1 MEKRENIAEQLFGE
15 ALELPRERR
24 GAFLDAACRGIPEV
38 RSAVES
44 MLAENDRLRGF
55 LSESP
60 YKRAEETTVVE
71 VARLQELNAGTLL
84 GHYRVTRRLGRGGM
98 GVVYEAEDQKLGRS
112 VAIKMLP
119 EATRSDPVATERF
132 WREAR
137 AASSLNHPGI
147 CTIYELNESGDHPF
161 IVMELLE
168 GQSLDKLDY
177 RRAMPYPKLLD
188 FGVQVAD
195 ALAAAHRKGILH
207 RDIKPGNIFVSPSGQ
222 AKILDFGLA
231 KFEDA
236 DSSLASTLVD
246 GGNETEVA
254 GVVFPQQLL
263 TSPGSTLGTIAYMS
277 PEQARG
283 EALDARSDVFS
294 LGVVLYQ
301 LATGQHPFIGST
313 TAVTFDRI
321 LNAAPTAPIS
331 INPELPLEFERVLNE
346 TLEKDREIRCQSAAE
361 LRVDL
366 IRLQRQSSGRH
377 ASGPIRPDA
386 GVVEVAPPTANKSRT
401 LPAALI
407 VLVVLVIASLFAWR
421 LWPRATPFSSM
432 SVSQI
437 TNTGTLERIALSG
450 DGKFLAEVKNDA
462 GQRTV
467 WIRNLATNTDTQ
479 ILSAF
484 PSQYLGLTFSP
495 DANYLYFTRET
506 PDNGV
511 VSRIYTMPVFGGT
524 PRQIVLDVDSAP
536 SLSPDGSRFVYLRWT
551 PDRKDQYS
559 EIHIAD
565 KDGSNDQLL
574 YTSIN
579 KAEAPVW
586 SPRGSEIAW
595 IEVTGTT
602 TAVVKILD
610 RTSKKVRNI
619 AQPRGAA
626 FDRKDQGYS
635 DLAWLADGRHLLIL
649 YSKAHSDREQIGIL
663 DIAGN
668 GFYPLTNDVNAYSQL
683 AITADGKTLAT
694 VLTNVDSSLAYY
706 KGDGGK
712 VISSTPLRITPTSL
726 AWADEDRL
734 FLITRGIGISQ
745 LERTAG
751 TVQPIDTG
759 DLNIGRYINTCQDG
773 HILFTA
779 IPKDGAEP
787 HLFRM
792 NGDGSE
798 LTQLTHAG
806 IVRAP
811 FCTPDSQKAYFTIRD
826 QADVLLAALWSVPL
840 AGGTPRKEF
849 EAHTRGSFLLTRD
862 AKFAE
867 LILVQNLAQ
876 SIEIVDL
883 TSLTIVHRLPMDLTY
898 SEGTA
903 PLFSPDGK
911 ALVDGAISKSGNTL
925 LYEPI
930 DGSPAHFMIDP
941 THNTITDFAWSP
953 SGSKLGVLQLRK
965 SSDVVLITDLAGKQ
979 PL

>member
-1 MEKRENIAEQLFGE
+1 MAEGVHPGSVWTGL
-15 ALELPRERR
+15 AL
-24 GAFLDAACRGIPEV
+24 AAWRPPLHDGCV
-38 RSAVES
+38 
-44 MLAENDRLRGF
+44 
-55 LSESP
+55 
-60 YKRAEETTVVE
+60 
-71 VARLQELNAGTLL
+71 QELSAGTLL

-98 GVVYEAEDQKLGRS
+98 GVVYEAEDQKLRRF
-112 VAIKMLP
+112 VAIKILP
-119 EATRSDPVATERF
+119 EATRSDPAALERF

-147 CTIYELNESGDHPF
+147 CTIHELNESGDQPF

-168 GQSLDKLDY
+168 GHSLDKLDY

-195 ALAAAHRKGILH
+195 ALDAAHRKGILH

-222 AKILDFGLA
+222 VKILDFGLA

-236 DSSLASTLVD
+236 DLNLASTLRD
-246 GGNETEVA
+246 DGNENVVA
-254 GVVFPQQLL
+254 QVFPQQQL

-283 EALDARSDVFS
+283 EVLDARSDVFS
-294 LGVVLYQ
+294 LGVVLYE

-321 LNAAPTAPIS
+321 LNATPTAPIS
-331 INPELPLEFERVLNE
+331 VNPELPLEFEGVLNRA
-346 TLEKDREIRCQSAAE
+346 LEKDREIRCQSTAE

-366 IRLQRQSSGRH
+366 KRLQRKSSERH
-377 ASGPIRPDA
+377 AGRLIHPDA
-386 GVVEVAPPTANKSRT
+386 GVQVGIAPPPANKSRT
-401 LPAALI
+401 LRAALI
-407 VLVVLVIASLFAWR
+407 VLIVVATAGLLGWR
-421 LWPRATPFSSM
+421 LWPRVMPFSSM

-437 TNTGTLERIALSG
+437 TNTGTLEGIALSN

-506 PDNGV
+506 PDNGL

-536 SLSPDGSRFVYLRWT
+536 SLSPDGNRFVYLRWT

-574 YTSIN
+574 YTSVD
-579 KAEAPVW
+579 KTEAPVW
-586 SPRGSEIAW
+586 SPQGNEIAW
-595 IEVTGTT
+595 IEVTGPTA
-602 TAVVKILD
+602 AVVKILD
-610 RTSKKVRNI
+610 RASKRVRTI

-635 DLAWLADGRHLLIL
+635 DLAWLPDGRHLLCL
-649 YSKAHSDREQIGIL
+649 YSKGHSDREQIGIL

-668 GFYPLTNDVNAYSQL
+668 GFRALTNDVNAYSQL
-683 AITADGKTLAT
+683 AITVDGKTLAT

-706 KGDGGK
+706 RGDGGK
-712 VISSTPLRITPTSL
+712 MISSTPLRITPTSL
-726 AWADEDRL
+726 AWADGDRL

-745 LERTAG
+745 MERTAG

-759 DLNIGRYINTCQDG
+759 DLDIGRYIDSCQDG

-779 IPKDGAEP
+779 IPKNGGESR
-787 HLFRM
+787 LFRM
-792 NGDGSE
+792 NRDGSE
-798 LTQLTHAG
+798 ITQLTDAG

-826 QADVLLAALWSVPL
+826 EADGLLATLWSVPL

-849 EAHTRGSFLLTRD
+849 EAHTFGSFLLTRD
-862 AKFAE
+862 AKFAG
-867 LILVQNLAQ
+867 LILVHNLAE
-876 SIEIVDL
+876 SLEIVDL
-883 TSLTIVHRLPMDLTY
+883 TSLRIVHRFPLDMSY
-898 SEGTA
+898 SEGTS
-903 PLFSPDGK
+903 PFFSPDGK
-911 ALVDGAISKSGNTL
+911 AIVEGAISKTGNTL
-925 LYEPI
+925 RYQPI
-930 DGSPAHFMIDP
+930 DGSPAHSMIDP

-953 SGSKLGVLQLRK
+953 SGSKLGTLQLRK
-965 SSDVVLITDLAGKQ
+965 SSDVVLITDLAGKK

>member
-1 MEKRENIAEQLFGE
+1 
-15 ALELPRERR
+15 
-24 GAFLDAACRGIPEV
+24 
-38 RSAVES
+38 
-44 MLAENDRLRGF
+44 
-55 LSESP
+55 
-60 YKRAEETTVVE
+60 
-71 VARLQELNAGTLL
+71 
-84 GHYRVTRRLGRGGM
+84 M
-98 GVVYEAEDQKLGRS
+98 GVVYQAEDQKLGRS

-119 EATRSDPVATERF
+119 EATRRDPAALGRF

-147 CTIYELNESGDHPF
+147 CTIHELNESGDQPF

-195 ALAAAHRKGILH
+195 ALDAAHRKGILH

-236 DSSLASTLVD
+236 DSNFASTLGGD
-246 GGNETEVA
+246 GNETTA
-254 GVVFPQQLL
+254 SGVFPQQQL

-294 LGVVLYQ
+294 LGVVLYE

-331 INPELPLEFERVLNE
+331 INPELPLEFEGVLNKA
-346 TLEKDREIRCQSAAE
+346 LEKDREIRCQSAGE

-366 IRLQRQSSGRH
+366 KRLQRKSSEDHAGR
-377 ASGPIRPDA
+377 PIRPDA
-386 GVVEVAPPTANKSRT
+386 GVQTGIAPPPAHKLRT

-407 VLVVLVIASLFAWR
+407 VLVVVVTAGLFGWR

-506 PDNGV
+506 PDNSR

-559 EIHIAD
+559 EIHIAE
-565 KDGSNDQLL
+565 KDGSHDQLL
-574 YTSIN
+574 YSSID

-586 SPRGSEIAW
+586 SPRGNEIAW
-595 IEVTGTT
+595 IEVTGATA
-602 TAVVKILD
+602 AVVKILD
-610 RTSKKVRNI
+610 RASKRVRTI
-619 AQPRGAA
+619 AQPSGAT

-635 DLAWLADGRHLLIL
+635 DLAWLADGRHLLLL

-663 DIAGN
+663 DIAGK
-668 GFYPLTNDVNAYSQL
+668 GFHTLTNDVNAYSQL

-694 VLTNVDSSLAYY
+694 VLTNVDSTLAYY
-706 KGDGGK
+706 KGDAGK
-712 VISSTPLRITPTSL
+712 MISSTPLRITPTSF
-726 AWADEDRL
+726 AWADEDHL

-745 LERTAG
+745 VQRTAG

-759 DLNIGRYINTCQDG
+759 DLDIGRYIDICQDG

-779 IPKDGAEP
+779 IPKNGGEP
-787 HLFRM
+787 RLFRM
-792 NGDGSE
+792 KEDGSE
-798 LTQLTHAG
+798 VTQLTDAG
-806 IVRAP
+806 GVRGP

-826 QADVLLAALWSVPL
+826 EADTLLAVLWSVPL

-849 EAHTRGSFLLTRD
+849 EAHTFGSFRLTRD
-862 AKFAE
+862 AKFAA
-867 LILVQNLAQ
+867 LILVQNLAE

-883 TSLTIVHRLPMDLTY
+883 TSLRIVHRLSLDVSY
-898 SEGTA
+898 SGGTS

-911 ALVDGAISKSGNTL
+911 AIVDGAISKSGNTL
-925 LYEPI
+925 RYEPI
-930 DGSPAHFMIDP
+930 DGSPAHSMIDP

-953 SGSKLGVLQLRK
+953 SGSKLGALQLRK
-965 SSDVVLITDLAGKQ
+965 SSDVVLITDLAGKK

>member
-15 ALELPRERR
+15 ALKLPREQR
-24 GAFLDAACRGIPEV
+24 GAFLDAACRGTPEV
-38 RSAVES
+38 RSAVEN
-44 MLAENDRLRGF
+44 MLAENYRLSGF

-60 YKRAEETTVVE
+60 YKRVEETTVVG
-71 VARLQELNAGTLL
+71 VTRFQELSAGTLL

-119 EATRSDPVATERF
+119 EATRSNPEAIERF

-147 CTIYELNESGDHPF
+147 CIIHELNESGDHPF

-168 GQSLDKLDY
+168 GQSLDKLD

-231 KFEDA
+231 KFGDA

-246 GGNETEVA
+246 GGSETAVE
-254 GVVFPQQLL
+254 GVFPRQLL
-263 TSPGSTLGTIAYMS
+263 TSPGSTPGTIAYMS

-294 LGVVLYQ
+294 LGVVLYT
-301 LATGQHPFIGST
+301 LATGRHPFIGST

-321 LNAAPTAPIS
+321 LNAAPTAPTS

-346 TLEKDREIRCQSAAE
+346 VLEKDREIRCQSAAE

-366 IRLQRQSSGRH
+366 IRLQRQSSGGH
-377 ASGPIRPDA
+377 ASRPIRPDD
-386 GVVEVAPPTANKSRT
+386 GVQVEIAPPPENKSRT
-401 LPAALI
+401 LPVALI
-407 VLVVLVIASLFAWR
+407 ALAAVVTAGLFGWR
-421 LWPRATPFSSM
+421 LWPRAIPFSSM

-479 ILSAF
+479 ILNAF

-506 PDNGV
+506 PDSGV

-574 YTSIN
+574 YTSID

-586 SPRGSEIAW
+586 SPRGNEIAW

-610 RTSKKVRNI
+610 RTSKKIRTI

-626 FDRKDQGYS
+626 FDRKDQGYA
-635 DLAWLADGRHLLIL
+635 DLAWLADGRHLLFL

-668 GFYPLTNDVNAYSQL
+668 GFYTLTNDVNAYSQL

-712 VISSTPLRITPTSL
+712 MISSTPLRITPTSL

-745 LERTAG
+745 LDRTAG

-787 HLFRM
+787 RLFRM

-798 LTQLTHAG
+798 VTQLTDAG
-806 IVRAP
+806 FARAP
-811 FCTPDSQKAYFTIRD
+811 FCTPDSRKAYFTIRD

-840 AGGTPRKEF
+840 VGGTPRKEF
-849 EAHTRGSFLLTRD
+849 EAHTRGSFLLTSD

-883 TSLTIVHRLPMDLTY
+883 TSLTIAHRLPMDLTY

-911 ALVDGAISKSGNTL
+911 ALVDGAISKDGNTL
-925 LYEPI
+925 RYQPI
-930 DGSPAHFMIDP
+930 DGSPPHFMIDP

-953 SGSKLGVLQLRK
+953 SGGKLGVLQLRK
-965 SSDVVLITDLAGKQ
+965 TSDVVLITDLAGKK